1 MNRLYP
7 LVLGH
12 QIPRLARYS
21 ISACIMVVCAV
32 LQMGLQMQTGAPGFF
47 LLLPGVFISGLIF
60 DHGSGILAAVIAIIV
75 GAYLSY
81 PGEFALDYLS
91 TNALFAITA
100 AGTAVIAEFQRI
112 ELRRVMMADKTKA
125 LLLQELAHRTKNN
138 LAILGS
144 MIRLEARHGGPELA
158 RPLEATARRLQVMA
172 EVYDHLSPKE
182 DSRSVNMRYFLND
195 VVEKV
200 FESLLPSAPVAFQ
213 VSCEDFSLPHNQ
225 ALAIGI
231 ITNELVTNSLKYAFP
246 NETAGHITVSL
257 SNRQGIELSVSD
269 NGVGVSTPADPAGL
283 GSRIVQ
289 LLTQRLEGE
298 ITYERLS
305 PGLRVRVRAASVV

>member
-1 MNRLYP
+1 MNRLYL
-7 LVLGH
+7 LVLEH
-12 QIPRLARYS
+12 QIPRVARYG
-21 ISACIMVVCAV
+21 ISACIMVVCVV

-60 DHGSGILAAVIAIIV
+60 DHGSGILAALIAVTV

-91 TNALFAITA
+91 TNALFSITA
-100 AGTAVIAEFQRI
+100 AATALVAEFQRI

-138 LAILGS
+138 LAVLGA

-182 DSRSVNMRYFLND
+182 DSRSVNMRYFL
-195 VVEKV
+195 K
-200 FESLLPSAPVAFQ
+200 S
-213 VSCEDFSLPHNQ
+213 
-225 ALAIGI
+225 GR
-231 ITNELVTNSLKYAFP
+231 K
-246 NETAGHITVSL
+246 G
-257 SNRQGIELSVSD
+257 
-269 NGVGVSTPADPAGL
+269 
-283 GSRIVQ
+283 
-289 LLTQRLEGE
+289 
-298 ITYERLS
+298 
-305 PGLRVRVRAASVV
+305 VRVAGAFRACGFPSLMRGFLAAAQPGTRDRHHHQRTRHQLAEIRFS